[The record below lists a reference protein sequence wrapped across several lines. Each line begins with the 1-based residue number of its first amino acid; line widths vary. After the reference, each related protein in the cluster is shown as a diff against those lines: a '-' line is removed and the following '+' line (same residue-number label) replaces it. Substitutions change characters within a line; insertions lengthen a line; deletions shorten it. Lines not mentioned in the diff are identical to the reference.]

1 MSGLREKMW
10 LIITVFLV
18 LSLAAGIVFLSIRLA
33 HLQPVEITLYDPKPL
48 NLSENISISGAVVR
62 PGIYEAKPGDTLTS
76 IVSSAGVSENADTS
90 NLRIYIPTKNEFS
103 QTQKVNLNRA
113 EAWLLQSLPGIGEG
127 RARLIVEYRDKNGPF
142 RNIDDLMK
150 IEGFGTSVVDKIR
163 NYATV
168 VD

>member
-18 LSLAAGIVFLSIRLA
+18 LSLAAGIAFLSIRLA

-76 IVSSAGVSENADTS
+76 IVSAAGVSENADTS
-90 NLRIYIPTKNEFS
+90 NLRIYIPTKNEFP